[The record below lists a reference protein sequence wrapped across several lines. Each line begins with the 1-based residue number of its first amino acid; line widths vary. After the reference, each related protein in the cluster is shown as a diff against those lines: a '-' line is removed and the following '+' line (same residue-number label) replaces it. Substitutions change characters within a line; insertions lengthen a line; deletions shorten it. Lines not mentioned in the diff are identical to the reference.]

1 MLTRAGGKR
10 VRFEGLLSAYLEEL
24 EAQGASRA
32 LIERAW
38 LVLPRLF
45 QHLRRQRVRD
55 TRSVREL
62 HLIRFARYL
71 SEAPSRHGP
80 EGATLSLVAQ
90 SCYLQAVRGFFDW
103 LVRSRVLLENPAQ
116 DLPAPKTLRLPR
128 RVLTEV
134 EARRL
139 MDAPSASSFL
149 GRRDRALL
157 EVLYGTGLRR
167 GECLRLDVADVDLGQ
182 ELLLVRNGK
191 GKKDRM
197 VPLTARAVSA
207 LDLYLREGR
216 PELVKAPGELALFLS
231 KWGRRI
237 SRSLLSVLLSQH
249 ANTAG
254 IQGAVFPH
262 ALRHAYATHLLKGKA
277 SIRHVQE
284 LLGHKSLEATSVYT
298 RVSIEDLREVLA
310 RCHPRDRSTRK
321 AVHLLRSR

>member
-24 EAQGASRA
+24 ETQGASRA
-32 LIERAW
+32 LTERAR

-45 QHLRRQRVRD
+45 RHLRWQRVRD
-55 TRSVREL
+55 ARSVREL

-80 EGATLSLVAQ
+80 EGATLSLVTQ
-90 SCYLQAVRGFFDW
+90 HCYLQAVRGFFAW
-103 LVRSRVLLENPAQ
+103 LVRSRVLLKNPAQ
-116 DLPAPKTLRLPR
+116 ELPEPRILRLPR

-134 EARRL
+134 EAHRL
-139 MDAPSASSFL
+139 MNAPSGSSLL

-167 GECLRLDVADVDLGQ
+167 GECLRLDVADVDLGE

-197 VPLTARAVSA
+197 VPLTARAAST

-216 PELVKAPGELALFLS
+216 PELMNTPGEPALFLS
-231 KWGRRI
+231 NRGRRM
-237 SRSLLSVLLSQH
+237 SRSLLSVLLSNH
-249 ANTAG
+249 ARAAG
-254 IQGAVFPH
+254 IKGAVFPH

-298 RVSIEDLREVLA
+298 RVSVEDLREVLA
-310 RCHPRDRSTRK
+310 RCHPRERSTRK
-321 AVHLLRSR
+321 AVHFLRSR